1 MPVADMMVVVQAPVV
16 NLILGSNPTD
26 VITPRAVPPN
36 QVTSQQQEP
45 HIDNRWQE
53 FVEPEQLGHF

>member
-1 MPVADMMVVVQAPVV
+1 MPVADMMVVVQVPVV
-16 NLILGSNPTD
+16 NLLVVLFPTE

-53 FVEPEQLGHF
+53 FVEPEQIGHL